1 MQTNLANKLLKMV
14 SHLKT
19 RNASADDHSPIG
31 LLAGW
36 GKFPIEVAEALR
48 CAGHRVAGVGIVD
61 HADPQ
66 LAELCDHFD
75 WIGIGG
81 IGKAIRHFRRWGVT
95 QATMAG
101 KVHKVLLYQPGWWL
115 KHRPD
120 WKTIRAFSPQLFFGS
135 GDRKDDTMLRTV
147 VAAFARDGIRFE
159 PATDYAPELLVKAG
173 QIAGKRLTNK
183 QLGDVE
189 FGWKIAKSMG
199 GLDIGQSICIKDQTV
214 IAVEAIEGTDACI
227 RRASVLCQ
235 AGKFTVVKVAK
246 PRQDMRFDV
255 PTVGLKTLETMAA
268 AGGEVLAVEADRTI
282 LLDQQQFCREA
293 KHLGIAVVAY
303 TEAVAQAAA

>member
-1 MQTNLANKLLKMV
+1 MFPSLK
-14 SHLKT
+14 SQH
-19 RNASADDHSPIG
+19 ADGAIERPIG

-36 GKFPIEVAEALR
+36 GKFPFAVAEALR
-48 CAGHRVAGVGIVD
+48 DAGHRVAGVGIVD

-81 IGKAIRHFRRWGVT
+81 IGKAIRHFQSWGVE

-115 KHRPD
+115 RHRPD

-135 GDRKDDTMLRTV
+135 GDRKDDTLLHTV
-147 VAAFARDGIRFE
+147 VTAFARDGITFE
-159 PATDYAPELLVKAG
+159 PATDFAPQLLVEAG
-173 QIAGKRLTNK
+173 QIAGRRLTSK
-183 QLGDVE
+183 QQTDVE

-214 IAVEAIEGTDACI
+214 ISVEAIEGTDACI
-227 RRASVLCQ
+227 CRAGELCR
-235 AGKFTVVKVAK
+235 AADFTVVKVAK
-246 PRQDMRFDV
+246 PQQDMRFDV

-268 AGGEVLAVEADRTI
+268 AGGAVLAVEANRTI
-282 LLDQQQFCREA
+282 LLDQREFCAEA
-293 KHLGIAVVAY
+293 KRLGIAVVAF
-303 TEAVAQAAA
+303 TEAVAEAAA

>member
-1 MQTNLANKLLKMV
+1 MLSK
-14 SHLKT
+14 LKT
-19 RNASADDHSPIG
+19 FAAPAADDRPIG

-36 GKFPIEVAEALR
+36 GKFPFAVAEALR
-48 CAGHRVAGVGIVD
+48 DAGHRVAGVGIVD
-61 HADPQ
+61 HCDPSLAD
-66 LAELCDHFD
+66 LCDHFD

-81 IGKAIRHFRRWGVT
+81 IGKAIRHFNHWGVE

-135 GDRKDDTMLRTV
+135 GDRRDDTLLNTV
-147 VAAFARDGIRFE
+147 VTAFARDGITFL
-159 PATDYAPELLVKAG
+159 PATDFAPELLVKAG
-173 QIAGKRLTNK
+173 QVSEKRLTAK
-183 QLGDVE
+183 QQSDVE

-214 IAVEAIEGTDACI
+214 IAVEAIEGTDLCI
-227 RRASVLCQ
+227 RRAGELCE
-235 AGKFTVVKVAK
+235 ANGFTVVKVAK
-246 PRQDMRFDV
+246 PQQDMRFDV
-255 PTVGLKTLETMAA
+255 PTVGLRTLETMAA

-282 LLDQQQFCREA
+282 LLDQQEFCDEA
-293 KHLGIAVVAY
+293 RQLEIAVVAFSA
-303 TEAVAQAAA
+303 TVAQAAA

>member
-1 MQTNLANKLLKMV
+1 MHNQRPALKIA
-14 SHLKT
+14 T
-19 RNASADDHSPIG
+19 DDRPIG

-36 GKFPIEVAEALR
+36 GKFPFAVAEALR
-48 CAGHRVAGVGIVD
+48 DAGHRVAGVGIHD
-61 HADPQ
+61 HADPA

-81 IGKAIRHFRRWGVT
+81 IGKAIRHFRSWGVQ

-115 KHRPD
+115 RHRPD

-135 GDRKDDTMLRTV
+135 GDRKDDTLLRTV
-147 VAAFARDGIRFE
+147 VNAFARDGIQFE
-159 PATDYAPELLVKAG
+159 PATDFAPELLVDAG
-173 QIAGKRLTNK
+173 QVAGMRLVRK
-183 QLGDVE
+183 QQGDIE

-214 IAVEAIEGTDACI
+214 IAVEAIEGTDECI
-227 RRASVLCQ
+227 RRAGHLCQ
-235 AGKFTVVKVAK
+235 GGFTVVKVAK

-255 PTVGLKTLETMAA
+255 PTVGLQTLETMTA
-268 AGGEVLAVEADRTI
+268 AGGEVLAIEADRTI
-282 LLDQQQFCREA
+282 VLDQQEFRAEA
-293 KHLGIAVVAY
+293 KQRNISVVALADL
-303 TEAVAQAAA
+303 TARAVA